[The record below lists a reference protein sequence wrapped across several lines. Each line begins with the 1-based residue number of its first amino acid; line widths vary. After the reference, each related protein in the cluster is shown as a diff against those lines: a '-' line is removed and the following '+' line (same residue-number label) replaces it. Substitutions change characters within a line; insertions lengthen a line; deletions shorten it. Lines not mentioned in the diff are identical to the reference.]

1 MEPGSQTA
9 LTVAQSRGNK
19 LALAQLGHALR
30 GISPNCWL
38 RPALGLIICLM
49 FEHWVGTPRLIA
61 WFVLV
66 AVGAAPLAAVTLLF
80 NRRKPQP
87 EEARSW
93 TIAGAAAYALFA
105 LSWSSMGFFLWAP
118 GSDLNHLVI
127 MLLLACTV
135 GGNSALVG
143 AFMPFSVVAFATYG
157 SALVLTPLLQ
167 GGSIYNG
174 LSALAALFLAYLVLM
189 ARQVHRT
196 AANMLSLRED
206 KDDLI
211 AELAAAKAQAETAR
225 ERAVADN
232 LAKSHFLADM
242 GHDLRTPLNAILGFS
257 EMIFTRTF
265 KDPEKHYE
273 YAELIHGS
281 GQNLLSMIND
291 ILDLAKIEAGRFQLR
306 EAEIDLGHVIED
318 AIQTMSAKAEKA
330 GCALTMEVEA
340 GLPPVFADERALRQV
355 LLNLLS
361 NAIKFTPNGGCA
373 MVFAC
378 AMPDGAV
385 HFGVADTGVGVPD
398 AIKPHLFENFRHGRR
413 EVVSGAKG
421 AGLGLPIVH
430 GLMAIHG
437 GSVSLESTEG
447 EGTRVTA
454 VLPANRARSRLQAAS

>member
-1 MEPGSQTA
+1 MEPESQPA
-9 LTVAQSRGNK
+9 LTAAQLRGNK
-19 LALAQLGHALR
+19 LVLAQLGHALR
-30 GISPNCWL
+30 GISPNSWL
-38 RPALGLIICLM
+38 RPALALIICLM
-49 FEHWVGTPRLIA
+49 FERWITAPRLIT

-66 AVGAAPLAAVTLLF
+66 AVCALPLTAAAVLF
-80 NRRKPQP
+80 KRRTPGP
-87 EEARSW
+87 EETQNW
-93 TIAGAAAYALFA
+93 TIAATGAYALFA
-105 LSWSSMGFFLWAP
+105 LSWSSMGYFLWVP
-118 GSDLNHLVI
+118 GNDLNHLVV

-143 AFMPFSVVAFATYG
+143 AFLPFSVVAFATYG
-157 SALVLTPLLQ
+157 SVLVLTPLLQ

-189 ARQVHRT
+189 SRQVYRT
-196 AANMLSLRED
+196 ATNMLSLRED

-211 AELAAAKAQAETAR
+211 AELAAAKVQAEAAR

-232 LAKSHFLADM
+232 IAKSHFLADM

-281 GQNLLSMIND
+281 GQNLLAMIND

-306 EAEIDLGHVIED
+306 EADIDLARVIED
-318 AIQTMSAKAEKA
+318 AIQTMNSKAEAA

-361 NAIKFTPNGGCA
+361 NAVKFTPKGGCA

-385 HFGVADTGVGVPD
+385 HFGVADTGVGIPQD
-398 AIKPHLFENFRHGRR
+398 LQPHLFENFRHGRR

-430 GLMAIHG
+430 GLMAMHG

-454 VLPANRARSRLQAAS
+454 VLPAARARARLQAAS

>member
-1 MEPGSQTA
+1 MEPASRSA
-9 LTVAQSRGNK
+9 LTVAQLRGNK

-30 GISPNCWL
+30 GISPNSWL
-38 RPALGLIICLM
+38 RPALALIICLM
-49 FEHWVGTPRLIA
+49 CEHWISVPRLVT
-61 WFVLV
+61 WFLLT
-66 AVGAAPLAAVTLLF
+66 AIGALPLAVIAMLF
-80 NRRKPQP
+80 QRRQPRP
-87 EEARSW
+87 EEARGW
-93 TIAGAAAYALFA
+93 TIAATGAYLLFA

-118 GSDLNHLVI
+118 GNDLNHLVI

-189 ARQVHRT
+189 SRQVYRT
-196 AANMLSLRED
+196 AANMLNLRED

-211 AELAAAKAQAETAR
+211 AELAEAKAQAEAAR

-232 LAKSHFLADM
+232 IAKSHFLADM

-265 KDPEKHYE
+265 KDPERHYE

-281 GQNLLSMIND
+281 GQNLLAMIND

-306 EAEIDLGHVIED
+306 EADIDLGRVIED
-318 AIQTMSAKAEKA
+318 AIQAMTAKADAA
-330 GCALTMEVEA
+330 GCALTMEVEL
-340 GLPPVFADERALRQV
+340 GLPPVFADERAMRQV
-355 LLNLLS
+355 LINLLS
-361 NAIKFTPNGGCA
+361 NAVKFTPTGGGA

-378 AMPDGAV
+378 TMPDGAV
-385 HFGVADTGVGVPD
+385 HFGVADTGVGIPESLQG
-398 AIKPHLFENFRHGRR
+398 HLFENFRHGRR

-421 AGLGLPIVH
+421 AGLGLPIVQ

-454 VLPANRARSRLQAAS
+454 VLPATRIRARLQAAS